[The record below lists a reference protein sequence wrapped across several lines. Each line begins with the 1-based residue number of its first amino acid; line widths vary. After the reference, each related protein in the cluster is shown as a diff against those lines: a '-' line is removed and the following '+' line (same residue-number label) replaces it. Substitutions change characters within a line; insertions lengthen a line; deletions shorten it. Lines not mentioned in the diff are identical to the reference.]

1 MADDKEQQKPK
12 IGAGHLAAWL
22 RAGHKEIGQAL
33 VAFPNGC
40 IQPVEEP
47 GLAGNLTASE
57 IVYGKTQYDSLLSG
71 YASRGAAQQ
80 QTRENGA
87 ER

>member
-1 MADDKEQQKPK
+1 LADENEPQKTK

-33 VAFPNGC
+33 VAFPDT
-40 IQPVEEP
+40 IRPVEEP
-47 GLAGNLTASE
+47 GLAGNLTPQE
-57 IVYGKTQYDSLLSG
+57 IVYGKTQYESLLSG
-71 YASRGAAQQ
+71 YASKGAVQQ
-80 QTRENGA
+80 QTRENTN